1 MSLGVLANPELEHR
15 LKHGACNVHNPNN
28 EASDHIE
35 VLVVA
40 VERGLSVLGES
51 VAQVIFHNLDR
62 MYSLKRQ
69 DIIKK
74 PDRFV
79 QALQDLFGS
88 GAAVIEELI
97 IQSICAACGL
107 TSNTPDTLALPSC
120 IRKAEKALRMEDK
133 RRKYLQT

>member
-15 LKHGACNVHNPNN
+15 FEHGTCNVHNPNN

-35 VLVVA
+35 VLIAA

-51 VAQVIFHNLDR
+51 VAQVIFHNLDK

-69 DIIKK
+69 DIIKN

-79 QALQDLFGS
+79 QALHDIFGS

-97 IQSICAACGL
+97 IQSICTASGL
-107 TSNTPDTLALPSC
+107 APNIPDTLTLPSC
-120 IRKAEKALRMEDK
+120 IKKAEKALRMEDK